1 MTNIK
6 RRHLKMR
13 KHYIALVQAGPSACS
28 VSFPDFP
35 GLVTAARTIDAAV
48 ERAGEALARHVEDM
62 LKDGETIPP
71 PCSFEDVKKFAPN
84 YRDVMLVL
92 VPLLPPSP

>member
-1 MTNIK
+1 
-6 RRHLKMR
+6 MR

-35 GLVTAARTIDAAV
+35 GLITAARTVDAAV
-48 ERAGEALARHVEDM
+48 ERAGEALARHVESM
-62 LKDGETIPP
+62 LKDGEPIPQ
-71 PCSFEDVKKFAPN
+71 PCSFEDVKKLVPN
-84 YRDVMLVL
+84 YRDAMLVL